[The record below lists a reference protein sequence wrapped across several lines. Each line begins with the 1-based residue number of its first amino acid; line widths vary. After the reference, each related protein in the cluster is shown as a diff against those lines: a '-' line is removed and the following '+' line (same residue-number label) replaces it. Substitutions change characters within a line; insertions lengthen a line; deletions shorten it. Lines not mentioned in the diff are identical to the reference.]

1 MLFEFKGH
9 KLSNSLNV
17 FNYYKKSITGR
28 SLEGDI
34 RGLQKLDK
42 VMNKPDATEEEI
54 DRAQKEM
61 PVDIAETV
69 QYIYYA
75 MRSAAEKKELDLSAT
90 IDEVDISDLADGSLQ
105 EVIMK
110 LVEVKKSGNSIG
122 KAGVS
127 KSQEIDVTRQ

>member
-17 FNYYKKSITGR
+17 FNYYKSVTGR

-61 PVDIAETV
+61 PIDIAETV

-75 MRSAAEKKELDLSAT
+75 MRSAAEKNELDLSAT

-110 LVEVKKSGNSIG
+110 LVEVKK
-122 KAGVS
+122 KAVAQAERRGFLS
-127 KSQEIDVTRQ
+127 RKR

>member
-17 FNYYKKSITGR
+17 FNYYKSITGR

-110 LVEVKKSGNSIG
+110 LVEVKK
-122 KAGVS
+122 KAVVQAERRGFLS
-127 KSQEIDVTRQ
+127 RKK

>member
-17 FNYYKKSITGR
+17 FNYYKSITGR

-34 RGLQKLDK
+34 RGLQKLDT

-54 DRAQKEM
+54 DRVQKGM
-61 PVDIAETV
+61 PADITETV

-75 MRSAAEKKELDLSAT
+75 MRCAAEKKELDLSAV

-110 LVEVKKSGNSIG
+110 LVEVKK
-122 KAGVS
+122 KAVVQAERRGFLS
-127 KSQEIDVTRQ
+127 RKK